1 MDLEK
6 EKPSVVQN
14 VDGEHNKVVGGN
26 TFYGDAHIHIHGDMK
41 MGKTLES
48 NADETKTRQEI
59 VRERKKKVSATEKKS
74 KSKCAGTIALSAT
87 GAAPRWW
94 PGLLGRYEATGRKHE
109 GAAVY
114 SDGDGGYLS
123 RHSDGTWHASNVGIG
138 GTGAIRSVDT
148 ADCPASI
155 RQWQYDAGYGS
166 LQSGAITAQCSVHT

>member
-48 NADETKTRQEI
+48 NADETKTRQEV

-74 KSKCAGTIALSAT
+74 KSKCTGTITLSAT

-109 GAAVY
+109 GAAVV
-114 SDGDGGYLS
+114 LQKV
-123 RHSDGTWHASNVGIG
+123 ASELHPKVRNHGEG
-138 GTGAIRSVDT
+138 
-148 ADCPASI
+148 P
-155 RQWQYDAGYGS
+155 Y
-166 LQSGAITAQCSVHT
+166 